1 MVGWKQAVLHSGVVG
16 EGAVPGRS
24 SQFISFLL
32 RLWSW
37 GLMSPQT
44 MQELARRA
52 LMDFDNALK
61 DENKARLIGDDFEHD
76 CNFGRQGEVSKP
88 YA

>member
-1 MVGWKQAVLHSGVVG
+1 MVGWRQTLLHSGAAG

-44 MQELARRA
+44 MQELAHRA
-52 LMDFDNALK
+52 LMDFDNALS
-61 DENKARLIGDDFEHD
+61 DETKARVIRDDLKMIATLGAS
-76 CNFGRQGEVSKP
+76 GR
-88 YA
+88 YDNNMH